1 MNKKDRQ
8 KLALLELATR
18 KPRPYYC
25 EVEYLA
31 SDGNQ
36 YIITDFVQ
44 GSDYTMEV
52 SVEIPTTPQ
61 TIAGARDNQ
70 VRNGLIYYSQSYN
83 TTYLTIAGLN
93 SGSTPFNLGTI
104 SGKNL
109 IKVQIADNKGTIWI
123 DGIKVYDNVSFT
135 GTYAQTYPVSLF
147 GSNNAG
153 TMAEMGAVKI
163 YQFKGTAGGK
173 SYHLIPVLD
182 WQGVPCMYDKIN
194 RKFYYNLGTGSF
206 TYGREIHRVEWLK
219 SSGTQYF
226 DLGIGGNQDTEMC
239 SVAASLTDAN
249 NFNQLMGRLGTS
261 PDRMTMNCNNSTYNY
276 GVSAF
281 GNVAGVN
288 GSGKIFQAV
297 LNTKTKFMINKN
309 GMWQDDVLL
318 QSLTGVEDFTLG
330 ANIYVLKAN
339 GSSAIGQWRW
349 YESYVKQGGEYIRHL
364 FPMIDED
371 CVACAFDEA
380 SHRIFDNA
388 GTGTLEHSDL
398 EVECL
403 DNTNLTTSQSA
414 YLQTDVAY
422 SSSNAYQIE
431 QDIQI
436 IKRGQIRFSGWNAG
450 GAIGVNYNTGNYR
463 DGNTDLSPSVIEDSR
478 VRATLRI
485 NAGSNTQT
493 YYTLSYAGK
502 TSTGQ
507 RGHGSIASYA
517 TLGYPLMASTT
528 NSGGYQY
535 YTYGR
540 LWSCK
545 IYSGASL
552 DNLTLVR
559 DMKPIVRNGKAGM
572 LDTVNDVFYS
582 SIGTKEFRFR
592 VK

>member
-1 MNKKDRQ
+1 MRKVDRN
-8 KLALLELATR
+8 KLAMLLSLEKRAFYT
-18 KPRPYYC
+18 

-44 GSDYTMEV
+44 GSSYTMEI
-52 SVEIPTTPQ
+52 SVEVPSTAQ
-61 TIAGARDNQ
+61 TIAGARDGNI
-70 VRNGLIYYSQSYN
+70 RNGLLYYSASQ
-83 TTYLTIAGLN
+83 TTMYLTIAGLN
-93 SGSTPFNLGTI
+93 SSATPFNLGSL
-104 SGKNL
+104 SGNKV
-109 IKVQIADNKGTIWI
+109 IKVSVSDNKGSVWI
-123 DGIKVYDNVSFT
+123 DGIQMFNEQAFT

-163 YQFKGTAGGK
+163 YQFKGMAGGK

-182 WQGVPCMYDKIN
+182 WQGIPCMYDKIN

-206 TYGREIHRVEWLK
+206 TYGRQIHRVEWLK

-226 DLGIGGNQDTEMC
+226 DLGIKGNQDTEMC

-249 NFNQLMGRLGTS
+249 NYNQLMGRLGTS
-261 PDRMTMNCNNSTYNY
+261 PDRMTMNCNKGGYNY

-288 GSGKIFQAV
+288 GAGKVFQAV
-297 LNTKTKFMINKN
+297 LNTKTKFVINKN
-309 GMWQDDVLL
+309 GMWQDDSLL
-318 QSLTGVEDFTLG
+318 QSFTGVEDFTLG

-339 GSSAIGQWRW
+339 GSAAIGEWQW
-349 YESYVKQGGEYIRHL
+349 YESYIKQGGDYIRHL

-380 SHRIFDNA
+380 SHTIFDNA
-388 GTGTLEHSDL
+388 GTGTLEHADL

-403 DNTNLTTSQSA
+403 DNTNLTTSQTA

-422 SSSNAYQIE
+422 NLSNAYQIE

-450 GAIGVNYNTGNYR
+450 GAIGINQSTGNYR

-502 TSTGQ
+502 TSTGS
-507 RGHGSIASYA
+507 RGHGSIANYA

-528 NSGGYQY
+528 NSNGYQY
-535 YTYGR
+535 PVYGR
-540 LWSCK
+540 LWSAK

-572 LDTVNDVFYS
+572 LDAVNNVFYS
-582 SIGTKEFRFR
+582 SVGSNEFRFR